1 MKTVGNVTML
11 DRLIRKASADND
23 VLAVILFGS
32 AARNET
38 TSLSDKDICI
48 VLLPKAY
55 ESTALS
61 HKKLEYLSEYDFDIH
76 VYQQLP
82 IYIKHRVIKEGRV
95 LFCRDEDALYK
106 LVFRTIEEFE
116 DYKYFYEDYLEKVAD
131 AR

>member
-1 MKTVGNVTML
+1 ML
-11 DRLIRKASADND
+11 DRLIQRASADND

-38 TSLSDKDICI
+38 TPLSDQDICI

-55 ESTALS
+55 APPALS

-82 IYIKHRVIKEGRV
+82 IYIKNRVIKEGRV